1 MKKVSLRFNKTLVI
15 AVSIIIGFSILGYL
29 FYCNNEHFIQKS
41 IRSVREYFGILK
53 QCTETVVIGDKQFCK
68 IGYGTAISDNAMDR
82 WFNGVLNYTNHEGK
96 KITLSSEQYR
106 SSHGFIPPAIS
117 YFPYGNSNDLYRPE
131 DLDFSVLDPKRE
143 GLNQQEGNEKCMQ
156 ACIDTNCTAVQTEVP
171 QNCYTTKTTVPIP
184 AGLIAT
190 NPITGETTEG
200 GFMESKG
207 DCKGK
212 PTHTCTLFY
221 DSVESADD
229 AYYTISQDQEQI
241 NGEFVRKHGVKY
253 YQEKGSPNLSPWE
266 GLPSEAVAN
275 GHAGWCKPNVS
286 KITNLDAEGN
296 PFYGTWMTNVG
307 APGICSCLDTDEEC
321 KDLNCCLFRNNL
333 ITSEW
338 SKYNAPY
345 FNLPL
350 NVTRTTDIANGSAN
364 SLCPARDQDG
374 ECCGLCEVDGSGVSS
389 SCKGKQD
396 WANNFCMTQPNAC
409 TDPLWQLYCEET
421 KPENSGKR
429 YELRSCPP
437 NKQFMDGTLSNPVLG
452 TDQAWATDLAKSQ
465 CMLPEEPWWVSWA
478 PALGCSALFA
488 VPMVG
493 WLGVGLCAA
502 FVGSASEDAI
512 NSERKDPEECLAD
525 FIDAGGSRSGQQAYT
540 QLTKC
545 CNYLDQACLDTVT
558 QPYCKASGFDNEG
571 ILQRGCFGN
580 PNVLTVD
587 EPGIISACSDNI
599 TIPPS
604 ERCVKDEDS
613 KLCKAFPYGCSE
625 AAGKLWEMRPN
636 D

>member
-1 MKKVSLRFNKTLVI
+1 MKKVGLRFNETNKTLFI
-15 AVSIIIGFSILGYL
+15 AISIIIGFSIIGYL

-53 QCTETVVIGDKQFCK
+53 QCTETVVIGDKKFCK

-82 WFNGVLNYTNHEGK
+82 WFNGILNYTNHEGK

-156 ACIDTNCTAVQTEVP
+156 ACIDTGCTAVQTEVP

-266 GLPSEAVAN
+266 GF
-275 GHAGWCKPNVS
+275 
-286 KITNLDAEGN
+286 T
-296 PFYGTWMTNVG
+296 
-307 APGICSCLDTDEEC
+307 
-321 KDLNCCLFRNNL
+321 
-333 ITSEW
+333 
-338 SKYNAPY
+338 
-345 FNLPL
+345 
-350 NVTRTTDIANGSAN
+350 
-364 SLCPARDQDG
+364 
-374 ECCGLCEVDGSGVSS
+374 
-389 SCKGKQD
+389 
-396 WANNFCMTQPNAC
+396 
-409 TDPLWQLYCEET
+409 
-421 KPENSGKR
+421 
-429 YELRSCPP
+429 
-437 NKQFMDGTLSNPVLG
+437 
-452 TDQAWATDLAKSQ
+452 
-465 CMLPEEPWWVSWA
+465 
-478 PALGCSALFA
+478 
-488 VPMVG
+488 
-493 WLGVGLCAA
+493 
-502 FVGSASEDAI
+502 
-512 NSERKDPEECLAD
+512 
-525 FIDAGGSRSGQQAYT
+525 
-540 QLTKC
+540 
-545 CNYLDQACLDTVT
+545 
-558 QPYCKASGFDNEG
+558 
-571 ILQRGCFGN
+571 
-580 PNVLTVD
+580 
-587 EPGIISACSDNI
+587 
-599 TIPPS
+599 
-604 ERCVKDEDS
+604 
-613 KLCKAFPYGCSE
+613 
-625 AAGKLWEMRPN
+625 
-636 D
+636 